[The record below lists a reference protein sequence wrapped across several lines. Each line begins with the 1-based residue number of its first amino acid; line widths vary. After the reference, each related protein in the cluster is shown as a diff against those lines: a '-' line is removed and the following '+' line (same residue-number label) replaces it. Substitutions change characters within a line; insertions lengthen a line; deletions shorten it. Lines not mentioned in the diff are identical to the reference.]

1 MRKII
6 SCMHVSLDGFV
17 TGPKGE
23 MDCFLVSDE
32 MFDRAKKLTDAS
44 DTALYGRVTFEMM
57 DAYWPEAGKAKNASK
72 HDIEHSEW
80 YNNVEKIV
88 ISKTLKDL
96 HKDST
101 KVISEN
107 VVEEIIKLKNTS
119 GKNIQIFG
127 SPGLCHS
134 LMESD
139 LIDEYWLFQNPILLG
154 NGKPM
159 FKNIMERMKFKLL
172 SSKEYTNGVVEMN
185 YERVKEVNK

>member
-6 SCMHVSLDGFV
+6 SGMHLSLDGFV

-57 DAYWPEAGKAKNASK
+57 DAYWPAAGDGPDASK
-72 HDIEHSEW
+72 HEIEHSHW
-80 YNNVEKIV
+80 YNNVEKV
-88 ISKTLKDL
+88 VVSKSLKGL
-96 HKDST
+96 QKDKT
-101 KVISEN
+101 KVIGEN
-107 VVEEIIKLKNTS
+107 LIEEINKLKNS
-119 GKNIQIFG
+119 PGKNIQIFG

-134 LMESD
+134 LMEHD
-139 LIDEYWLFQNPILLG
+139 LIDEYWLFLNPILLG

-159 FKNIMERMKFKLL
+159 FKNINDRTKFNLL
-172 SSKEYTNGVVEMN
+172 SSKQYANGVVELN
-185 YERVKEVNK
+185 YERVK